1 MRKLTSKEVALS
13 GVSAALAIVFIVGA
27 IYIPVAAVT
36 FYVLSALSISLP
48 LIKRHIVSSILSYVA
63 AALIAFFVGHIKM
76 LPFVFFYG
84 LYAIITWLLDFY
96 FYEKCTFKPWIKIT
110 IIVVAKLAYFALMFW
125 ALVALMSLTLTSF
138 EVFNITWTWP
148 TLIFSALI
156 IFILYDIIY
165 REVFKLIKRLLER
178 RIN

>member
-27 IYIPVAAVT
+27 IYIPVATVT

-63 AALIAFFVGHIKM
+63 AALIAFFVGHVKL

-96 FYEKCTFKPWIKIT
+96 FYEKCTFKPWIKIA
-110 IIVVAKLAYFALMFW
+110 IIVVVKLAYFALMFW

-148 TLIFSALI
+148 TLIFCALI
-156 IFILYDIIY
+156 IFVLYDIIY
-165 REVFKLIKRLLER
+165 REVFKLIKRLLEK

>member
-27 IYIPVAAVT
+27 IYIPVATVT

-63 AALIAFFVGHIKM
+63 AALIAFFVGHVKM

-125 ALVALMSLTLTSF
+125 TLVALMSLTLTSF

-148 TLIFSALI
+148 TLIFCALI

-165 REVFKLIKRLLER
+165 REVFKLIKRLLEK

>member
-27 IYIPVAAVT
+27 IYIPVATVT
-36 FYVLSALSISLP
+36 FYILSALSISLP
-48 LIKRHIVSSILSYVA
+48 LIKRHIVSSVLSYVA
-63 AALIAFFVGHIKM
+63 AALIAFFVGHIKL

-96 FYEKCTFKPWIKIT
+96 FYEKCTFKPWIKIA
-110 IIVVAKLAYFALMFW
+110 IIVVVKLAYFALMFW
-125 ALVALMSLTLTSF
+125 ALIALMSLTLTSF
-138 EVFNITWTWP
+138 EVFNISWTWP

-156 IFILYDIIY
+156 IFILYDIVY
-165 REVFKLIKRLLER
+165 REVFKLMKRLLEK

>member
-1 MRKLTSKEVALS
+1 MRKLTAHEVALS
-13 GVSAALAIVFIVGA
+13 GISAALAIVFIVGA
-27 IYIPVAAVT
+27 IYIPVATVT

-63 AALIAFFVGHIKM
+63 AALIAFFVGHVKL

-84 LYAIITWLLDFY
+84 AYAIIEWLLDFY
-96 FYEKCTFKPWIKIT
+96 MYEKLNINKWIKIA
-110 IIVVAKLAYFALMFW
+110 IIVVIKIAYFALVFW

-148 TLIFSALI
+148 LLITCA
-156 IFILYDIIY
+156 FILFVLYDLIY
-165 REVFKLIKRLLER
+165 REVFKLMSRLLEK
-178 RIN
+178 RIK